1 MPIVGSGKKER
12 LDSAIDSLNLSMEK
26 EQWFNILTS
35 SMGHDIP

>member
-12 LDSAIDSLNLSMEK
+12 IERAVEALKHYLNRD
-26 EQWFNILTS
+26 QWFEILQS